1 MALAPQVNERILD
14 MAAAPGGKT
23 TYMAQLMKN
32 TGVIFAND
40 SSKARIKVILYLKL
54 YIFDD
59 KNYIKERPY
68 IIIFREWE

>member
-23 TYMAQLMKN
+23 TYIAQLMKN

-40 SSKARIKVILYLKL
+40 SSKPRIKVNIYSI
-54 YIFDD
+54 YM
-59 KNYIKERPY
+59 Y
-68 IIIFREWE
+68 

>member
-1 MALAPQVNERILD
+1 
-14 MAAAPGGKT
+14 
-23 TYMAQLMKN
+23 MKN

>member
-1 MALAPQVNERILD
+1 
-14 MAAAPGGKT
+14 
-23 TYMAQLMKN
+23 MKN

-54 YIFDD
+54 NIFDN